1 MKKKQGMNKNKING
15 LFDFALVQ
23 IKKKQNEKKREA
35 KNEIK
40 MRNLPI
46 LMMAVV
52 TTAMDKFGRYVL
64 VNGMVNQ

>member
-1 MKKKQGMNKNKING
+1 MNKNKING